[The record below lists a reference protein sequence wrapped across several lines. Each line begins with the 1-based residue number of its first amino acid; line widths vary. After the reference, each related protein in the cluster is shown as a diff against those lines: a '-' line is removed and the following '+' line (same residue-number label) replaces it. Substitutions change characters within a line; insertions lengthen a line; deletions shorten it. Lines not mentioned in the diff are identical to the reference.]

1 MRMRKMTDKN
11 KIIGE
16 LMNALLD
23 QRDFM
28 GYQLSYDEGCMNRSD
43 FIKVCEK
50 YLKKNTMSDEELIE
64 RAKIA
69 KELLGD
75 KLDCDNLSIMLKCD
89 VEKAMRIMEKT
100 K

>member
-1 MRMRKMTDKN
+1 MTDKN
-11 KIIGE
+11 KITGE
-16 LMNALLD
+16 LISALLD

-28 GYQLSYDEGCMNRSD
+28 SYQLSFASGYVSHKHMKEIRQ
-43 FIKVCEK
+43 E

-64 RAKIA
+64 RAKVA

-89 VEKAMRIMEKT
+89 IERTKKIMEKI